1 MGHRPAGNESVVS
14 QTGTMNFTSI
24 VGARPQFI
32 KLAVICRA
40 VQDLPSVAVHQIIH
54 TGQHY
59 DAEMSDVFFQDLAI
73 PAPDFHLGVGSGSHG
88 EQTGEMIKRLEPV
101 LVEHRPDW
109 VLLYGD
115 TNSTLAGAV
124 VCSKLG
130 IPVAHIEAGL
140 RSFNRA
146 MPEEINRIV
155 ADHLSDVLFCPTI
168 TAVRNLEKE
177 GLAARAVL
185 CGDVMYDAAI
195 HYRKS
200 AAERGGLLAKEWQS
214 GAFIL
219 ATVHRAENT
228 DDPRRLR
235 SIFGALEQIAQEV
248 CPILMPLHPRT
259 KKLLAA
265 AGIELRYV
273 TVIRPVSYLEM
284 LLLEG
289 RARFILTDSGGVQKE
304 AYFARV
310 PCVTLREETEW
321 VETLENRCNVLT
333 GADENAIVEA
343 VQSDVPRGPWTEAYG
358 SGSAGRA
365 ILLDLVARRGAMV
378 FRS

>member
-1 MGHRPAGNESVVS
+1 
-14 QTGTMNFTSI
+14 MNFISI

-40 VQDLPSVAVHQIIH
+40 AQGVPSATHRIIH

-73 PAPDFHLGVGSGSHG
+73 PVPDFHLGVGSGAHG

-101 LVEHRPDW
+101 LVEQRPDW
-109 VLLYGD
+109 ALLYGD

-130 IPVAHIEAGL
+130 IPTAHIEAGL
-140 RSFNRA
+140 RSFNRS
-146 MPEEINRIV
+146 MPEETNRIV

-168 TAVRNLEKE
+168 AAVRNLERE

-185 CGDVMYDAAI
+185 SGDVMYDAAV
-195 HYRKS
+195 HYREAS
-200 AAERGGLLAKEWQS
+200 EGRGGLLAEEWTS

-235 SIFGALEQIAQEV
+235 SIFGALERIAREV
-248 CPILMPLHPRT
+248 CPVVLPLHPRT
-259 KKLLAA
+259 RKALTLA
-265 AGIELRYV
+265 EVEPRHV
-273 TVIRPVSYLEM
+273 NVIGPVSYLEM

-321 VETLENRCNVLT
+321 VETLENRCNVLA

-343 VQSDVPRGPWTEAYG
+343 VRSDVSRGPWTEAYG
-358 SGSAGRA
+358 SGATGRA
-365 ILLDLVARRGAMV
+365 ILSELATRRDAMV
-378 FRS
+378 VQP